1 MMSAVLLALFANSAV
16 SAQPTKL
23 PSPPKIDASCAILE
37 DADTGQVLYAKNPG
51 VPRPPA
57 SCTKIMTAILL
68 LEHTQPDDII
78 VASKN
83 AADTG
88 GSSMYLQ
95 PGERI
100 TAHDLLYGILMLS
113 ANDGCVAA
121 AEHIAGSVANFVKMM
136 NEKAAAIGCTN
147 THFSNCNGLSNVD
160 HYTTAA
166 DLALMARYAFQIPEF
181 DEVIQTKYYRIHR
194 SINQQNVFLRNIDH
208 FLWDYPGAIGVKT
221 GFTDAAGWCFVGS
234 ATRKGWRLVSVLL
247 NCPNIYHE
255 TAELDNWAYNNFKR
269 VLAAKAG
276 AVVGQAT
283 VIGGKRRMVSL
294 RLAQPVY
301 VVVPKNSNERISLQV
316 EPDTLKAPVAIGEP
330 AGRVIVQLNGKPVVN
345 EPLTAS
351 AAVAKSGSY
360 VAASVSPYALLVLI
374 LFGFGILRYGSSITK
389 IVGRRRNRL
398 ETRLREF
405 DRFR

>member
-1 MMSAVLLALFANSAV
+1 MGAVLFTLLAGNTV
-16 SAQPTKL
+16 SAQSAKL
-23 PSPPKIDASCAILE
+23 PPPPKINASCAILE
-37 DADTGQVLYAKNPG
+37 DADTGQVLYSKNPDI
-51 VPRPPA
+51 PRPPA

-68 LEHTQPDDII
+68 LEHTDPDDII

-100 TAHDLLYGILMLS
+100 TAHDLLYAILMLS

-121 AEHIAGSVANFVKMM
+121 AEHIAGSTANFVKMM
-136 NEKAAAIGCTN
+136 NKKASAIGCTH

-181 DEVIQTKYYRIHR
+181 DKVIQTKYYRIHR

-208 FLWDYPGAIGVKT
+208 FLWNYPGAIGVKT

-247 NCPNIYHE
+247 NCPDIYHE
-255 TAELDNWAYNNFKR
+255 TAKLDNWAYNNYQR

-276 AVVGQAT
+276 TVLGST
-283 VIGGKRRMVSL
+283 IVIGGKQRMVSI

-301 VVVPKNSNERISLQV
+301 VEVPKNSIERITLRV
-316 EPDTLKAPVAIGEP
+316 EPDKLKAPVAIGEP

-351 AAVAKSGSY
+351 ASVAKRSSF
-360 VAASVSPYALLVLI
+360 VAASISPYALLALI
-374 LFGFGILRYGSSITK
+374 LFGFGILRYGNSITK
-389 IVGRRRNRL
+389 IVDRRRNRL

-405 DRFR
+405 NRFR